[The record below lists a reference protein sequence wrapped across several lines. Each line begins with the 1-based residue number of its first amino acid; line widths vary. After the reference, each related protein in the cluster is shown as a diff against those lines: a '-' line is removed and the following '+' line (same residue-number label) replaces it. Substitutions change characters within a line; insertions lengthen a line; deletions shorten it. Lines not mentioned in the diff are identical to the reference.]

1 MSGSKSSIDDQL
13 SAAKLAID
21 TSLADVEIIA
31 LVGPYGYTVEKLREG
46 KQLFLAADEAVH
58 AQGRAESAQLAASKA
73 VDAAKARAVKAYQDL
88 AKIARATLPSTALPG
103 LSLNRAMPQGANA
116 FRSAASQLF
125 DNAADIGS
133 LAAYGY
139 DAAKLAAESAK
150 LTAFED
156 ANRNQETAKTVAK
169 AATVAQNEALKA
181 LNKWTAQ
188 YIKVARVALSA
199 HPEMLGRLGVVSRVG
214 PTDAQRAARKK
225 KTVTAAPGKVEEGP
239 ALSAVVGQP
248 AAPVEEPAQ
257 STVEGPAQG
266 KAEEP
271 AQS

>member
-1 MSGSKSSIDDQL
+1 MTNQKLTIDDQL

-21 TSLADVEIIA
+21 ISLADVEIIA
-31 LVGPYGYTVEKLREG
+31 LVGPYGYTAEKLRQG

-58 AQGRAESAQLAASKA
+58 AQGRAASAQLAASDA

-103 LSLNRAMPQGANA
+103 LSLDKAMPQGTAA
-116 FRSAASQLF
+116 FRAAASQLF
-125 DNAADIGS
+125 DNAADIAS

-156 ANRNQETAKTVAK
+156 ANRAQETAKTVAK

-188 YIKVARVALSA
+188 YIKVARVALSGQS
-199 HPEMLGRLGVVSRVG
+199 EMLGRLGVTARSG
-214 PTDAQRAARKK
+214 PTAAQRAARQK
-225 KTVTAAPGKVEEGP
+225 KTTTPPP
-239 ALSAVVGQP
+239 ATPTS
-248 AAPVEEPAQ
+248 
-257 STVEGPAQG
+257 
-266 KAEEP
+266 
-271 AQS
+271 